1 MASDTT
7 KGRPMSS
14 RFQVDTARIQ
24 AASGDVTRIS
34 GEIEANV
41 KTMMAR
47 LNALQD
53 AWQGSASTSFQ
64 AVTRDWERT
73 QHTVRESLDS
83 ISAALHRAG
92 AQYSEVEQAN
102 TGMFRAG

>member
-1 MASDTT
+1 
-7 KGRPMSS
+7 MSS

-34 GEIEANV
+34 AEIESSV
-41 KTMMAR
+41 KAMMGK

-53 AWQGSASTSFQ
+53 AWQGSAATSFQ
-64 AVTRDWERT
+64 GVTREWERT